1 MPNKELNSAIFTDL
15 AQPSVRQ
22 GAEDEG
28 GSCHIRGL
36 PPRLVTW
43 WYIRL
48 RLVTWLICSLTI
60 QESLLDILW
69 SDLITL
75 PIHQRVSVP
84 ANCPLIVPGV
94 SIVTREDLSS
104 QLLSIANIPQ
114 ISPSLV
120 RKERKGKRK
129 IPLQYSFRMA
139 SISNKSFSSLYNS
152 LRSINF
158 WVQPQN
164 SMLNGWGVEFL
175 SRL

>member
-1 MPNKELNSAIFTDL
+1 MGETENGHLADL
-15 AQPSVRQ
+15 QFNY
-22 GAEDEG
+22 
-28 GSCHIRGL
+28 
-36 PPRLVTW
+36 PRV
-43 WYIRL
+43 
-48 RLVTWLICSLTI
+48 SF
-60 QESLLDILW
+60 LDILW

-139 SISNKSFSSLYNS
+139 ASVTNHSAVCTIHSAPLTSEFSLK
-152 LRSINF
+152 I
-158 WVQPQN
+158 QC
-164 SMLNGWGVEFL
+164 
-175 SRL
+175 